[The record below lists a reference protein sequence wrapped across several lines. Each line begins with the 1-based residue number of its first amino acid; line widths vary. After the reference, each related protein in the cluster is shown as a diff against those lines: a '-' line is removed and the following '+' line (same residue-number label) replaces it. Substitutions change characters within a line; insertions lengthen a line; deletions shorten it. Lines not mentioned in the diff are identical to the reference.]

1 MSKYRKQVNKC
12 LEKMRFG
19 DESGLKELFSCT
31 LQNLL
36 GVAKWYLYDKSFAE
50 DVVAETYEKAAR
62 SISSFD
68 CKQDGY
74 NRLYTI
80 AKNTAFTYNEKHGK
94 ITQSELSATD
104 GVALPESEVAASDS
118 RLDARAAIESLGE
131 PDGQIMFLRFYEKAT
146 IREIAD
152 SVGMSKS
159 AIQTRIKDNV
169 KKLRE
174 YFERLE
180 QNK

>member
-31 LQNLL
+31 LQNML

-74 NRLYTI
+74 NWLYTI
-80 AKNTAFTYNEKHGK
+80 AKNTAFT
-94 ITQSELSATD
+94 
-104 GVALPESEVAASDS
+104 
-118 RLDARAAIESLGE
+118 
-131 PDGQIMFLRFYEKAT
+131 
-146 IREIAD
+146 
-152 SVGMSKS
+152 
-159 AIQTRIKDNV
+159 
-169 KKLRE
+169 
-174 YFERLE
+174 
-180 QNK
+180 